1 MPASADQLR
10 REREHTPDG
19 ALHHHVSVGPSGS
32 VTIGPSQA
40 SFVPVRGTYRDE
52 ILDGGWPSVWE
63 HFVGQLGQEMADGR
77 YPADLPEITWRTAP
91 RGGIHLDIIVPMT
104 DDARDGLPSV
114 QPVYRLFDGAVREL
128 QRRVRQRD
136 R

>member
-1 MPASADQLR
+1 MPASVDQLR
-10 REREHTPDG
+10 REREYTPDG
-19 ALHHHVSVGPSGS
+19 ALHYHVSVGPSGS

-40 SFVPVRGTYRDE
+40 SFVPVRGKYRDE
-52 ILDGGWPSVWE
+52 ILDGALRPIAVVHLE
-63 HFVGQLGQEMADGR
+63 RV
-77 YPADLPEITWRTAP
+77 AP

-104 DDARDGLPSV
+104 DDARDRLPRV
-114 QPVYRLFDGAVREL
+114 QPVYERFDGALREL

>member
-1 MPASADQLR
+1 LTSSAASGKY
-10 REREHTPDG
+10 TPDG
-19 ALHHHVSVGPSGS
+19 ALHYHVSVGPSGS

-40 SFVPVRGTYRDE
+40 SFVPVRGKYRDE

-63 HFVGQLGQEMADGR
+63 HFVGQIGQEMADGR
-77 YPADLPEITWRTAP
+77 YPADLTEITWRVAP

-104 DDARDGLPSV
+104 DDARDGLPWV
-114 QPVYRLFDGAVREL
+114 QPVYGLFDGAVREL